1 MYFIAEIGVN
11 HEADLKKAF
20 KCIKDAKDGGAQAV
34 KLQCYKAEKIASK
47 YAGAYW
53 DKKEEK
59 ENSQLKLYKKFDKFE
74 FKHYEK
80 IIQYCKKI
88 KIDFIITP
96 FDTDTIDFFKT
107 RVKYFKIS
115 SSDIT
120 NLPLIKK
127 IANTK
132 KPVILSTGASTKIEI
147 KRAFNILRKKSKKI
161 IILHCILNYPTKKE
175 NANLNM
181 ILDLKKDYKEVGLSD
196 HSIPIDSHK
205 ILIYSYLLGVR
216 FIEKH
221 FTVNKK
227 KKGNDHFH
235 SFDKKDLKI
244 FFENLNDLKIILGKK
259 FKTFLKSEIISRKNA
274 RRSIFFN
281 KDLKKNQKIRRD
293 DLIMLRPAIGIS
305 PFEVN
310 KIYNKRLRKNK
321 LSGELLRLSD
331 LKK

>member
-11 HEADLKKAF
+11 HEANLKKAF

-53 DKKEEK
+53 DKKEES

-74 FKHYEK
+74 FKDYDK
-80 IIQYCKKI
+80 IINYCKKL

-96 FDTDTIDFFKT
+96 FDLDTIDYFKT
-107 RVKYFKIS
+107 KVKYFKIS

-127 IANTK
+127 IADTR
-132 KPVILSTGASTKIEI
+132 KPVILSTGASTKKEI
-147 KRAFNILRKKSKKI
+147 KNAYDILKKKSKKI

-196 HSIPIDSHK
+196 HSIPKDSHK
-205 ILIYSYLLGVR
+205 ILIYSYLFGVR

-221 FTVNKK
+221 FTINKK
-227 KKGNDHFH
+227 KRGNDHFH

-244 FFENLNDLKIILGKK
+244 FFKNLNEVKLILGKK

-274 RRSIFFN
+274 RRSIFIN
-281 KDLKKNQKIRRD
+281 KNLKKNHQLKKN
-293 DLIMLRPAIGIS
+293 DLIMLRPAIGLS
-305 PFEVN
+305 PFKVY
-310 KIYNKRLRKNK
+310 KVYNKKLNKNK
-321 LSGELLRLSD
+321 NSGDLLKISD
-331 LKK
+331 LK

>member
-80 IIQYCKKI
+80 IVQYCKKI

-221 FTVNKK
+221 FTINKK

-259 FKTFLKSEIISRKNA
+259 LKTFLKSEIISRRNA

-293 DLIMLRPAIGIS
+293 DLIMLRPAIGIN
-305 PFEVN
+305 PFEVH
-310 KIYNKRLRKNK
+310 KIYNKRLKKDK